1 MGHDQMDG
9 GAMSGIIWCF
19 AGLGMVV
26 AFLWAVLTIAALVAT
41 AVQAVRGK

>member
-1 MGHDQMDG
+1 MN
-9 GAMSGIIWCF
+9 GIIWCF

-41 AVQAVRGK
+41 AVQAVRGKS